1 MRRPWRLWA
10 LGFGKKGMPEGGV
23 EVLVE
28 ALVGFLPHGGL
39 ETEWHDFQVAVV
51 REVPGSEAGL
61 SDLVRG
67 GGFAQELGAVG
78 VASHEVPGVGVVAGD
93 PGEELT
99 DIHVFF
105 LLVNWLVELAG
116 EIGDVG

>member
-1 MRRPWRLWA
+1 M
-10 LGFGKKGMPEGGV
+10 V
-23 EVLVE
+23 D

-78 VASHEVPGVGVVAGD
+78 VVSHEVPGVGVVAGD

-105 LLVNWLVELAG
+105 LLVELAG